1 MAARKQQN
9 QSGEASKAETKA
21 QILKKLLNANQAR
34 REGRL
39 SDKDFNA
46 INVQLRA
53 SPIVRRQN
61 ITLID
66 TDPFD
71 SIITSDSDP
80 NDMIHMYDVDLTDR
94 IFGSSAS
101 PAP

>member
-1 MAARKQQN
+1 MAESRQQS
-9 QSGEASKAETKA
+9 QTEGAGKAATKA
-21 QILKKLLNANQAR
+21 QVLKKLLNANQAR

-94 IFGSSAS
+94 IFGT
-101 PAP
+101 